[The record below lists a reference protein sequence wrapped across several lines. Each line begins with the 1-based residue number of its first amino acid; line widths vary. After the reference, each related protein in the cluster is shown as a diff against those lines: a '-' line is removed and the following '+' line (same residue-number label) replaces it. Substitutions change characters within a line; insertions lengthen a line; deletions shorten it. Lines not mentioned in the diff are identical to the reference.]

1 MLATGGSPK
10 VEIFDVQQSTEP
22 QTCTLPDFP
31 IDLEDAVA
39 KIFDNTPW
47 ICGGTEKDS
56 KKLGSDKCFSL
67 DIANNR
73 PSWKSRLDS
82 SMKQSRSQPAAA
94 LIQNKANNATVSMYD
109 MSSCR
114 FKFCPNSFRLLY
126 FSTSI
131 VQRLEISRVQSL

>member
-10 VEIFDVQQSTEP
+10 VEIFDVQKSTQP

-31 IDLEDAVA
+31 IVDLEDAVA

-47 ICGGTEKDS
+47 ICGGNEKNS
-56 KKLGSDKCFSL
+56 EKLGSDKCFSL
-67 DIANNR
+67 NIANNR

-94 LIQNKANNATVSMYD
+94 LIQNKANNATVS
-109 MSSCR
+109 
-114 FKFCPNSFRLLY
+114 KNVICPVVDSNPS
-126 FSTSI
+126 
-131 VQRLEISRVQSL
+131 

>member
-10 VEIFDVQQSTEP
+10 VEIFDVQECMEP

-31 IDLEDAVA
+31 INLEDAVA

-94 LIQNKANNATVSMYD
+94 LIQNKANNATVSMI
-109 MSSCR
+109 
-114 FKFCPNSFRLLY
+114 CPVVDSNTFEIRY
-126 FSTSI
+126 RKVASTM
-131 VQRLEISRVQSL
+131 

>member
-1 MLATGGSPK
+1 MLASGGNRT
-10 VEIFDVQQSTEP
+10 VEIFDVQERSEP
-22 QTCTLPDFP
+22 TACQLPDLP

-47 ICGGTEKDS
+47 ICGGTENNEFA

-67 DIANNR
+67 HITNNR

-94 LIQNKANNATVSMYD
+94 LIRNKANNATVSTI
-109 MSSCR
+109 
-114 FKFCPNSFRLLY
+114 CPVVDSNPFETR
-126 FSTSI
+126 I
-131 VQRLEISRVQSL
+131 D